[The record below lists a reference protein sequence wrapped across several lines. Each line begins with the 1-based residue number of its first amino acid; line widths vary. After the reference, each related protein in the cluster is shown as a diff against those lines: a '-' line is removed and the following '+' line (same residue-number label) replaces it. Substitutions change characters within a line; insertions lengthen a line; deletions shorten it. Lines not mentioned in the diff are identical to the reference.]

1 MIEYSSNYSDTTS
14 SLWIYSKD
22 EATNFDAGVAN
33 NYAFTSLEYKAKLI
47 ENTVVDGNN
56 SILTNAAINA
66 PLNYLIN
73 LWGSLEMPL
82 INCKVKLKL
91 RQMKHCALASAGAE
105 NTDANSNNIFCTIKC
120 IKLHVPVVTLSLK
133 DNQKLSNF

>member
-66 PLNYLIN
+66 PLNYLKKFVGITWN
-73 LWGSLEMPL
+73 
-82 INCKVKLKL
+82 
-91 RQMKHCALASAGAE
+91 AS
-105 NTDANSNNIFCTIKC
+105 D
-120 IKLHVPVVTLSLK
+120 
-133 DNQKLSNF
+133 